1 MDAVLLTAL
10 CGLLALLVVA
20 CAAVLITRIALGDAD
35 SKDRARILTAV
46 AEVLRALRGK
56 R

>member
-1 MDAVLLTAL
+1 MDPLFLTAL

-20 CAAVLITRIALGDAD
+20 CAAILITRTALGDAD

-46 AEVLRALRGK
+46 AEVVRALRGK